1 MKKRSFV
8 ITVVAIMVAMSIIV
22 AAAAVYISSQARMGL
37 FSGRIEQ
44 TTSKPDDPKLILK
57 VAGENVGQDGDV
69 SVYNEA
75 VFPVLTNVTSNY
87 GYGFSTY
94 TDENGREPISAP
106 RFVLS
111 AENGNVENVYYKIVV
126 QGNDKIAEA
135 LRFGINT
142 KYLDEN
148 GHYAYLSG
156 TDSVSYHQ
164 TETQPRSVKA
174 DNDTIVEG
182 EEIEFSISA
191 WVDSYA
197 LAKVG
202 DYDENMSFSVEI
214 VFFTQELS

>member
-106 RFVLS
+106 HFVLS
-111 AENGNVENVYYKIVV
+111 TENGDVQNVYYKIVV

-135 LRFGINT
+135 LRFGVGI
-142 KYLDEN
+142 KYLDAN
-148 GHYAYLSG
+148 GHYSYLSG
-156 TDSVSYHQ
+156 IDEVDYNK
-164 TETQPRSVKA
+164 TEAAPAPVRS
-174 DNDTIVEG
+174 DNSTIAEG
-182 EEIEFSISA
+182 EEIEFAISA

-197 LAKVG
+197 LAEVG
-202 DYDENMSFSVEI
+202 DYDENMSFNVEI
-214 VFFTQELS
+214 VFFTRELS

>member
-1 MKKRSFV
+1 MKKKTFV
-8 ITVVAIMVAMSIIV
+8 TTIVATVVAMSIIV

-75 VFPVLTNVTSNY
+75 VFPVLTNVTSSPD
-87 GYGFSTY
+87 YGFSTY
-94 TDENGREPISAP
+94 ADENGREPISAP
-106 RFVLS
+106 HFILS
-111 AENGNVENVYYKIVV
+111 AENGDVENVYCKFVIH
-126 QGNDKIAEA
+126 GNNKIAEA
-135 LRFGINT
+135 LRFGICT
-142 KYLDEN
+142 KYLNDD
-148 GHYAYLSG
+148 GHYHYLSG
-156 TDSVSYHQ
+156 MDRVSYHQ

-174 DNDTIVEG
+174 DNDTIAEG

-197 LAKVG
+197 LAEIG
-202 DYDENMSFSVEI
+202 EYDEDMSFSVEI

>member
-106 RFVLS
+106 HFVLS
-111 AENGNVENVYYKIVV
+111 TENGDVQNVYYKIVV

-135 LRFGINT
+135 LRFGVGI
-142 KYLDEN
+142 KYLDTN
-148 GHYAYLSG
+148 GHYSYLSG
-156 TDSVSYHQ
+156 IDEVDYNK
-164 TETQPRSVKA
+164 TETAPAPVRS
-174 DNDTIVEG
+174 DNSTIAEG
-182 EEIEFSISA
+182 EEIEFAISA

-197 LAKVG
+197 LAEVG
-202 DYDENMSFSVEI
+202 DYDENMSFNVEI
-214 VFFTQELS
+214 VFFTRELS

>member
-1 MKKRSFV
+1 MKKKTFV
-8 ITVVAIMVAMSIIV
+8 TTIVATVVAMSIIV

-75 VFPVLTNVTSNY
+75 VFPVLTNVTSSP

-94 TDENGREPISAP
+94 ADENGREPISAP
-106 RFVLS
+106 HFILS
-111 AENGNVENVYYKIVV
+111 AENGDVENVYYKIVV

-148 GHYAYLSG
+148 GHYTYLSG

-164 TETQPRSVKA
+164 IETQPRSVKA
-174 DNDTIVEG
+174 NSNVIVEG

>member
-94 TDENGREPISAP
+94 TDENGRGPISAP
-106 RFVLS
+106 HFVLS
-111 AENGNVENVYYKIVV
+111 TENGDVQNVYYKIVV

-135 LRFGINT
+135 LRFGVGI
-142 KYLDEN
+142 KYLDAN
-148 GHYAYLSG
+148 GHYSYLSG
-156 TDSVSYHQ
+156 IDEVDYNK
-164 TETQPRSVKA
+164 TETTPAPVRS
-174 DNDTIVEG
+174 DNSTIAEG
-182 EEIEFSISA
+182 EEIEFAISA

-197 LAKVG
+197 LAEVG
-202 DYDENMSFSVEI
+202 DYDENMSFNVEI
-214 VFFTQELS
+214 MFFTRELS

>member
-69 SVYNEA
+69 SVYNET
-75 VFPVLTNVTSNY
+75 VFPVLTNVISNY

-94 TDENGREPISAP
+94 ADENGREPISAP
-106 RFVLS
+106 HFVLS
-111 AENGNVENVYYKIVV
+111 TENGDVQNVYYKIVV

-135 LRFGINT
+135 LRFGVGI
-142 KYLDEN
+142 KYLDAN
-148 GHYAYLSG
+148 GHYSYLSSI
-156 TDSVSYHQ
+156 DEVDYNK
-164 TETQPRSVKA
+164 TETAPAPVRS
-174 DNDTIVEG
+174 DNSTIAEG
-182 EEIEFSISA
+182 EEIEFAISA